1 MGLDPGS
8 RITGYGLLERRGR
21 ELGFLACGVI
31 KSTPSL
37 AFPLRIKEI
46 HDGVRQVIETHGPQL
61 AAVED
66 IFLAKNPSSALKL
79 GQARGAILIAALS
92 QGLAIHEFS
101 ARQVKQAVTGYGQ
114 AAKGQVQHMVRTLLA
129 LSADPS
135 PDAADALAVAL
146 CLGHHLN
153 NTAAP

>member
-1 MGLDPGS
+1 M
-8 RITGYGLLERRGR
+8 
-21 ELGFLACGVI
+21 I

>member
-1 MGLDPGS
+1 MVDK
-8 RITGYGLLERRGR
+8 RGHD
-21 ELGFLACGVI
+21 LSFVACGVI

-37 AFPLRIKEI
+37 TFPLRIKEI
-46 HDGVRQVIETHGPQL
+46 YDGVRRVIEQHAPQC

-92 QGLAIHEFS
+92 HGLAIHEFT
-101 ARQVKQAVTGYGQ
+101 AREVKQTVTGYGQ
-114 AAKGQVQHMVRTLLA
+114 AAKGQVQHMVRTLLS
-129 LSADPS
+129 LSASPS

-153 NTAAP
+153 NTATTP

>member
-8 RITGYGLLERRGR
+8 RITGYGILERRGR
-21 ELGFLACGVI
+21 ELGFVACGVI
-31 KSTPSL
+31 KSTPAL

-92 QGLAIHEFS
+92 LGLAIHEFS

-153 NTAAP
+153 NTVAS